1 MPEVSEQIYQDSV
14 TPLYKYLV
22 AKDTA
27 VSVTH
32 LYGTHKMYV
41 IFGGSNIKQKAEIC
55 VYITKLFALF
65 SLYF

>member
-41 IFGGSNIKQKAEIC
+41 IFVGLI
-55 VYITKLFALF
+55 
-65 SLYF
+65 